1 MSKYQV
7 GDKVKIKDYIDPKGV
22 MVDFMLL
29 DHGGKVR
36 TISKV
41 IKGVG
46 WDGQPLAGYELAEG
60 PDGFSTRYI
69 FVDEDIECLVK
80 PSHKSQRIEI
90 PIPGGHLVAETI
102 DWGGTHP
109 GIFLSFIKSGDEVEH
124 GLCFAEVCA
133 EDRPDEIRVGTYYAD
148 CDEVKDIMIYPM
160 DAWSKEA

>member
-46 WDGQPLAGYELAEG
+46 WDGQPLVAYELAEG
-60 PDGFSTRYI
+60 PDGFSTRYV
-69 FVDEDIECLVK
+69 FLDEDIECLVK
-80 PSHKSQRIEI
+80 PAHKTQRIEI
-90 PIPGGHLVAETI
+90 PIPGGHLVAETC

-109 GIFLSFIKSGDEVEH
+109 GIIISFIKSGETEDQI
-124 GLCFAEVCA
+124 LCFAEVDIENNPDA
-133 EDRPDEIRVGTYYAD
+133 IRLGTFYEDGRDVKEIF
-148 CDEVKDIMIYPM
+148 EYPM
-160 DAWSKEA
+160 STKEEK